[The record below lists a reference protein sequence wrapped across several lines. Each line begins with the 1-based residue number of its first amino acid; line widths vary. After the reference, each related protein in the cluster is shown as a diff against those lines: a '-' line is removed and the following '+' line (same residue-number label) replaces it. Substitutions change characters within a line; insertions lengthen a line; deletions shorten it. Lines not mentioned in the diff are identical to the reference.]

1 MDIEDTHP
9 LRERVTMEEL
19 APKIFRGCFKKK
31 KKNFKSALRR
41 AMLEDIGIKVPKS
54 EGEIDADPFL
64 ILGYGVNA
72 YFDILESLSSMFFM
86 ITIFAIPIFMIYAGG
101 DSYTDQISR
110 PIS

>member
-9 LRERVTMEEL
+9 LRERVDIAEL
-19 APKIFRGCFKKK
+19 APKFLSGCFEKK

-41 AMLEDIGIKVPKS
+41 AMLEDIGIKIPKS
-54 EGEIDADPFL
+54 ENEIDADPFL

-86 ITIFAIPIFMIYAGG
+86 ITIFAIPIFLIYAEG
-101 DSYTDQISR
+101 DSYTD
-110 PIS
+110 

>member
-1 MDIEDTHP
+1 
-9 LRERVTMEEL
+9 MEEL
-19 APKIFRGCFKKK
+19 APKCCRSCFKKK

-64 ILGYGVNA
+64 ILGYGINA
-72 YFDILESLSSMFFM
+72 YFDILESLSSMFTI
-86 ITIFAIPIFMIYAGG
+86 ITIFAIPMFLIYAEG
-101 DSYTDQISR
+101 DGFSDQISK